1 MKPFIRTKK
10 RGYFSLNK
18 LKSVSF
24 SVTHLNYETK
34 KVVFEKRLTSKVV
47 FLKEKQETIGGIE
60 IYTKRSFKKTIGFK
74 KLLDLLKVVYAF
86 AFVINDGKIY
96 VFEDKLYLFGDY
108 SKKSSKE
115 IYSFDL
121 KTAQWIKEG
130 TLFRQMKKPAITKD
144 KEFICKKMVK

>member
-1 MKPFIRTKK
+1 
-10 RGYFSLNK
+10 
-18 LKSVSF
+18 
-24 SVTHLNYETK
+24 
-34 KVVFEKRLTSKVV
+34 
-47 FLKEKQETIGGIE
+47 LKEKQETICGIE

-74 KLLDLLKVVYAF
+74 KLLDLPKVVYAL
-86 AFVINDGKIY
+86 AFVINEGKIY

-130 TLFRQMKKPAITKD
+130 TLFRQMRKPAINKD